1 MMLLKAGL
9 LALRMSPWVLAL
21 PFLKRV
27 VPLQRLAHAMQQD
40 AQGPR
45 SRASEQQIVA
55 MSSALARLR
64 PPRFRANCLERSL
77 LAYRF
82 LTRANADARLIV
94 GVRIADGRLFGHA
107 WVTVDGEP
115 IHEPR
120 AAISDF
126 SRVVEFSKEGAVS
139 SRPGDWPLPD
149 AWV

>member
-1 MMLLKAGL
+1 MTLVKSAL
-9 LALRMSPWVLAL
+9 LAARMSPWVLAL
-21 PFLKRV
+21 PLLKRL
-27 VPLQRLAHAMQQD
+27 VPLQRLAQVMRQD
-40 AQGPR
+40 AHGPR
-45 SRASEQQIVA
+45 STADEQQIVA
-55 MSSALARLR
+55 ISSALARLR

-94 GVRIADGRLFGHA
+94 GVRVADGRVFGHA

-120 AAISDF
+120 AAISEF
-126 SRVVEFSKEGAVS
+126 ARMVEFSREGAVS
-139 SRPGDWPLPD
+139 SRSEQWRLPD